1 MSKARSFSEDN
12 IIYEISSNF
21 NNDYIFPEIVEL
33 DVKTTTEYKPWGSSN
48 DPVPFVKQ
56 KAMPSPKE
64 QVQEKPKIDLNIR
77 EILKDKPDGE
87 SIEITKFIFKFVFY
101 KINDIYIKETYLIKD
116 NIVNFIGYEQEK
128 LDIS

>member
-1 MSKARSFSEDN
+1 MSKTRSFSEDN
-12 IIYEISSNF
+12 IIYEISSNYNISEFF
-21 NNDYIFPEIVEL
+21 NELDSLNNYIAPEIVEL
-33 DVKTTTEYKPWGSSN
+33 DVKTTAESKLT
-48 DPVPFVKQ
+48 PFVTQ
-56 KAMPSPKE
+56 KAM
-64 QVQEKPKIDLNIR
+64 PKIDLNIR

-116 NIVNFIGYEQEK
+116 NIVDFIGYEQEK